1 MVDIGKKLKELRLRK
16 NLTQEELGERT
27 DLTKGYISQL
37 ENGLSSPSMETFF
50 NLLEVL
56 GTNPKTFFDSD
67 YLSQPVVYTASDG
80 TIFEDEEKGFSMN
93 WLMADSNDKEME
105 AVMLTLKP
113 NGEHK
118 QFPPSLSETFGY
130 VMQGS
135 VELQLG
141 ETVYSIKKGQS
152 FYFQAREYHQ
162 LRNRSRVPAEVLI
175 VVTNSYL

>member
-1 MVDIGKKLKELRLRK
+1 MVDIGKKLRELRLRK

-50 NLLEVL
+50 
-56 GTNPKTFFDSD
+56 DSD
-67 YLSQPVVYTASDG
+67 YSSQPVVYTASDG